1 MTRPWVCTPSRH
13 WCSCCSESAAS
24 SSRLAEKQSEYSTW
38 PREGRDRA
46 LTSWRGRLR
55 GGWAR
60 PRRHSV
66 LPSIPSEAG
75 LEGGAADPIS
85 RGAACRGS
93 GPAPRRP
100 LKRGRVGEGGWAL
113 CFPTCLPAPRPGLP
127 GKQLHSWVPPR
138 ALLRWEAGPTVV
150 GPCCCGRPVTEEP
163 GLAAWDDLE
172 VQALRGRWEV
182 LGSAGQECIE
192 VL

>member
-1 MTRPWVCTPSRH
+1 MAWPSRR
-13 WCSCCSESAAS
+13 
-24 SSRLAEKQSEYSTW
+24 RLGPATEN
-38 PREGRDRA
+38 G
-46 LTSWRGRLR
+46 
-55 GGWAR
+55 
-60 PRRHSV
+60 V

-75 LEGGAADPIS
+75 LEGCAAGPIS
-85 RGAACRGS
+85 RGDSLQGL
-93 GPAPRRP
+93 RP
-100 LKRGRVGEGGWAL
+100 CAEKASKTWPGGEGGWAL